1 MEKSTVELNNGDGDG
16 YGYGSGSGSGSGSGY
31 GYGSGDGYGY
41 GSGDGYGYGSGD
53 GYGYG
58 SGDGYGYGY
67 GYQITI
73 PKRSAWIAY
82 HYIVPIRDSQY
93 RLRNGIPISAGQ
105 HIHEDKIKMCECGLH
120 AGLCE
125 QDARNYAPSGSVLTK
140 VKVWGRIQLQ
150 KDKLVATDREIIEVL
165 SEVLSRD

>member
-1 MEKSTVELNNGDGDG
+1 MEKSTVELNNG
-16 YGYGSGSGSGSGSGY
+16 YGYGDGSGY
-31 GYGSGDGYGY
+31 GYGSGDGSGYGDGDGY
-41 GSGDGYGYGSGD
+41 GSGYGSGYGDGDGYGYGDGDGDGDGD
-53 GYGYG
+53 GYGSG
-58 SGDGYGYGY
+58 SGY

-73 PKRSAWIAY
+73 PKQSAWIAY
-82 HYIVPIRDSQY
+82 HYIIPIRDSQY
-93 RLRNGIPISAGQ
+93 RLRNGIPILVGQ
-105 HIHEDKIKMCECGLH
+105 HIHEDKIRMCEYGLH

-165 SEVLSRD
+165 SRD